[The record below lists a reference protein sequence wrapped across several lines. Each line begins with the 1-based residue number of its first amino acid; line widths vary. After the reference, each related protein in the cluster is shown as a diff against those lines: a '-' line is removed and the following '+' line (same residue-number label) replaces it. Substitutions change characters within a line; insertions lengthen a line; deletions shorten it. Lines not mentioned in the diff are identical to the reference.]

1 MRKTA
6 NLSLPPDPQWLLEPH
21 HVLSERQ
28 PRGMEVLPHS
38 HLDGMFLLVQEGLM
52 LLHSGGAFT
61 SLAPGRLGW
70 IPPGVQLQARWF
82 GRARGT
88 AMFVRAHACAR
99 LPPRTCSWQATALIE
114 ALFLR
119 LAQCATLADGHARGL
134 FEVMTEELR
143 LSETER
149 LSLPL
154 PHDERLRDLAH
165 ALLAAPDDARGIDA
179 WARAFNMSE
188 RTLMRRFRAETGV
201 TLGQWRAQAR
211 MLRALELLAQ
221 GEPVTQVALAV
232 GYESTSAFIGI
243 FREQFGVT
251 PSRYAASGG

>member
-1 MRKTA
+1 
-6 NLSLPPDPQWLLEPH
+6 
-21 HVLSERQ
+21 
-28 PRGMEVLPHS
+28 MEVLPHS

-82 GRARGT
+82 GR
-88 AMFVRAHACAR
+88 
-99 LPPRTCSWQATALIE
+99 
-114 ALFLR
+114 
-119 LAQCATLADGHARGL
+119 ARGL